1 MPTYV
6 LLSTLTSK
14 GRQTMHANPDRLEV
28 VNKEL
33 GRYGCRVLGQYA
45 VLGQYDFVTII
56 QGPDNESVAQ
66 LSVDLGSRGTVNI
79 ETLPAVTTL
88 VLRKKLRDAAR
99 KERRSKAKPVS
110 RAKRKR

>member
-1 MPTYV
+1 M
-6 LLSTLTSK
+6 
-14 GRQTMHANPDRLEV
+14 

-33 GRYGCRVLGQYA
+33 GAYGCRVLGQYA
-45 VLGQYDFVTII
+45 VLGQYDFVTIV
-56 QGPDNESVAQ
+56 QAPDNESVAQ

-79 ETLPAVTTL
+79 ETLPAITTL

-99 KERRSKAKPVS
+99 KERRSRPKLVG

>member
-28 VNKEL
+28 VNKEIAAW
-33 GRYGCRVLGQYA
+33 GCRVLAQYA

-56 QGPDNESVAQ
+56 QAPDNESVSQ
-66 LSVDLGSRGTVNI
+66 LSVELGSRGTVNI
-79 ETLPAVTTL
+79 QTLPAITTL
-88 VLRKKLRDAAR
+88 VLRKKLKDAGKTPRAAR
-99 KERRSKAKPVS
+99 KGTRR
-110 RAKRKR
+110 RKRKG

>member
-14 GRQTMHANPDRLEV
+14 GRQTMHGNPDRLEV
-28 VNKEL
+28 VNKEVA
-33 GRYGCRVLGQYA
+33 GYGCRVLAQYA

-56 QGPDNESVAQ
+56 QAPDNESVAR

-79 ETLPAVTTL
+79 ETLPAISTL
-88 VLRKKLRDAAR
+88 VLKEEPRGASKAR
-99 KERRSKAKPVS
+99 KRP
-110 RAKRKR
+110 AKRK